1 MVVLELTDPELEP
14 ELEPELVVEEE
25 LPDCDAREIVDVRL
39 AGSEKV
45 VVASETIQV
54 SQC

>member
-1 MVVLELTDPELEP
+1 MEPVV
-14 ELEPELVVEEE
+14 VVEVELPVE
-25 LPDCDAREIVDVRL
+25 VKLPDCVAKEIVDVRL